1 MEYPFD
7 MKQISILMITVLFLT
22 GCASK
27 DDSDN
32 SSEFG
37 GGTYIGCVLE
47 LTEARNAGIISATD
61 SEIRSECSASTLP

>member
-1 MEYPFD
+1 
-7 MKQISILMITVLFLT
+7 MITVLFLT

-27 DDSDN
+27 DESDS
-32 SSEFG
+32 SSESG

-61 SEIRSECSASTLP
+61 SEIHSECSASTLP